1 MILLKEIS
9 IKDKR
14 EETQRM
20 NEEIQNQ
27 QELLEEK
34 KRIFEED
41 CEKFNLFIQEQHRL
55 STLAEQDTKKRME
68 KSWEVNKRIQMLVNL
83 KHQKSSE
90 IAWIDDHLE
99 YAKEN
104 K

>member
-27 QELLEEK
+27 EGLLEEK
-34 KRIFEED
+34 KWIFEED
-41 CEKFNLFIQEQHRL
+41 CEKFNLFLQEQHKL
-55 STLAEQDTKKRME
+55 STLAEQETKQKLE
-68 KSWEVNKRIQMLVNL
+68 KSRKVNKRITQLVNL
-83 KHQKSSE
+83 K
-90 IAWIDDHLE
+90 
-99 YAKEN
+99 
-104 K
+104 